1 MGMLG
6 APLNVGRTAEKA
18 VLQLCST
25 GGPLCEIRLLSPL
38 SLSTTDRPRAAG
50 AAGRPAGRRAR
61 RVGPGE
67 GRAAIGGQAAFAAH
81 GTRL

>member
-38 SLSTTDRPRAAG
+38 SLSTTDRPTKE
-50 AAGRPAGRRAR
+50 RPAG
-61 RVGPGE
+61 
-67 GRAAIGGQAAFAAH
+67 GQAGEAGGAGGGAGGWQAAKAATAH

>member
-1 MGMLG
+1 MLG

-38 SLSTTDRPRAAG
+38 SLSTTDRPTKERP
-50 AAGRPAGRRAR
+50 RPAG
-61 RVGPGE
+61 
-67 GRAAIGGQAAFAAH
+67 GQAGEAGGAGGGAGGWQAAKAATAH